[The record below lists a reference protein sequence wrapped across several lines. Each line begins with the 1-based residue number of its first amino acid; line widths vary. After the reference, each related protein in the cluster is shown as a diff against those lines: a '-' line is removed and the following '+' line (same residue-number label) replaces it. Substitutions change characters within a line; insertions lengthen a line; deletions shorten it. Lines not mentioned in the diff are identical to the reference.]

1 MVTYQTSWHDLIAV
15 LACLPLLGGIG
26 LLTALAVGLCQA
38 AGKAAP
44 EPEERDE
51 E

>member
-1 MVTYQTSWHDLIAV
+1 MTPVTSWHDLLAV
-15 LACLPLLGGIG
+15 LACLPLLVGVG

-38 AGKAAP
+38 AARETP